1 MKDSNYVYKG
11 DEKVK
16 SYQIYDM
23 KRKLVIFEEGEQEY
37 WIDSITVKAQKNDR
51 TSNVVRVRAQNVH
64 TNELTAWQEF
74 VGVIDPV
81 HKFLKTLH
89 Q

>member
-1 MKDSNYVYKG
+1 MAA
-11 DEKVK
+11 
-16 SYQIYDM
+16 YQIYDT

-37 WIDSITVKAQKNDR
+37 WIDSITIKVPQNDR

-64 TNELTAWQEF
+64 TNELTEWKEF

-81 HKFLKTLH
+81 HEFLKTLN
-89 Q
+89 